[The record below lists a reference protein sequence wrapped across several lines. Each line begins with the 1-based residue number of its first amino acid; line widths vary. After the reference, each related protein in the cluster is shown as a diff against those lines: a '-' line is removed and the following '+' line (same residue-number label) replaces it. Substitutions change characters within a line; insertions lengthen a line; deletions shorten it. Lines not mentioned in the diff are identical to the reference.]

1 MTRPVAAQANPVVR
15 DGVPGSLV
23 GDVFH
28 NAHRKVP
35 MARTIFG
42 RLEGEDSY
50 IIPELLRRET
60 VGGALM
66 LIATV
71 AALTWANLGHESY
84 EHVRHLQLGP
94 LSLQHWVADGLL
106 TIFFFVA
113 GTELKREFVSGS
125 LSRPR
130 DALLPIV
137 AAACG
142 MAVPAGI
149 YLLTNG
155 FSPIGNHGGWA
166 VPMATDIA
174 FAVAILAAVAP
185 HLPNSLRAFLLTL
198 AIVDDL
204 GAIIVIA
211 TVFTEN
217 LSLLWLAGAL
227 ACCAVWWGLQR
238 AKVDLWVLYVPLFV
252 IAWWCTL
259 QSGVHATIAGV
270 ALGLLTRS
278 VADDP
283 LDPVDRWNHFWQPV
297 SAGFV
302 VPLFALFSAGVLLT
316 PDALRGMVTNPIGL
330 GIILGLVLGKP
341 LGVFGGAWLTAKLT
355 RTELAERLRW
365 REVAAVSVLAG
376 VGFTV
381 AIFVSELSFSDP
393 HLVEMAKAAVL
404 TASVVAAVLSSL
416 LLSTQSRQRARWTEH
431 SDTDDSNPPLEAEA

>member
-1 MTRPVAAQANPVVR
+1 
-15 DGVPGSLV
+15 
-23 GDVFH
+23 
-28 NAHRKVP
+28 
-35 MARTIFG
+35 MARTLFG
-42 RLEGEDSY
+42 RLQGEDRF
-50 IIPELLRRET
+50 ILPELLRRET

-71 AALTWANLGHESY
+71 FALAWANFGQASY
-84 EHVRHLQLGP
+84 ESVRHLQLGP

-125 LSRPR
+125 LARPR

-142 MAVPAGI
+142 MIVPAGI

-155 FSPIGNHGGWA
+155 LSDLGNSGGWA

-174 FAVAILAAVAP
+174 FALAILAAVAP
-185 HLPNSLRAFLLTL
+185 RLPNSLRAFLLTL

-211 TVFTEN
+211 TVFTED
-217 LSLLWLAGAL
+217 LQLLWLAGAL
-227 ACCAVWWGLQR
+227 VCCAVWWVLQR

-283 LDPVDRWNHFWQPV
+283 RDPVDRWNHFWQPV

-316 PDALRGMVTNPIGL
+316 PDALRGMVTNPVGL
-330 GIILGLVLGKP
+330 GIIFGLVLGKP
-341 LGVFGGAWLTAKLT
+341 IGVFSGAWLTAKLT
-355 RTELAERLRW
+355 GTELADGLRW

-381 AIFVSELSFSDP
+381 AIFVSELSFTDP

-404 TASVVAAVLSSL
+404 TASVVAALLGSL
-416 LLSTQSRQRARWTEH
+416 LLAGQSRRRANWESQRGG
-431 SDTDDSNPPLEAEA
+431 DDADPALEAEA